1 MATTANWT
9 REETFK
15 LISLWSEDV
24 IQEQL
29 EGCRRNSLVYRRIAD
44 DLREAGFARTLEQC
58 RDKIKK
64 LKGEYKKVRD
74 KRETT
79 GEGRYPEWEFFDALD
94 NVLGPKHSTEPPTV
108 VESFPQ
114 IGPDD
119 ETQDMSGEPA
129 VHSPAPSHASSSSTQ
144 VNTEQDGE
152 TQPSESGTQPSGS
165 GTQPSGSGTQ
175 PSGSGTQP
183 SGSGSKSRK
192 RKRGRNEATN
202 ELLEK
207 MITMQKSSD
216 QMMMSLEE
224 KRMKM
229 EERQIELD
237 AQMRREERQFQ
248 LQMMQ
253 MLMQQ
258 NMAHSVPPPIPHHPM
273 HSTFNFGSTADREFD
288 PDETQDGLQD
298 VYN

>member
-1 MATTANWT
+1 MTTPVNWT

-29 EGCRRNSLVYRRIAD
+29 EGCRRNSLVYRKIAD
-44 DLREAGFARTLEQC
+44 DLCEAGYSRSLEQC

-64 LKGEYKKVRD
+64 LKGEYKKVHD

-79 GEGRYPEWEFFDALD
+79 GEGRYPEWEFVDALD

-108 VESFPQ
+108 IESLPHV
-114 IGPDD
+114 GPDD
-119 ETQDMSGEPA
+119 ETQDMSGETTVPA
-129 VHSPAPSHASSSSTQ
+129 VHGPGSNTQ
-144 VNTEQDGE
+144 VNTDTGE
-152 TQPSESGTQPSGS
+152 TQPSGS
-165 GTQPSGSGTQ
+165 GLQLTGSETQPSGSE
-175 PSGSGTQP
+175 SQP

-192 RKRGRNEATN
+192 RKRGRSEATN

-229 EERQIELD
+229 EERQMEID
-237 AQMRREERQFQ
+237 VQMCREERQFQ

-258 NMAHSVPPPIPHHPM
+258 SMSHPMPPPTTHYPM
-273 HSTFNFGSTADREFD
+273 HSSFNFGSTSLHNNEFD
-288 PDETQDGLQD
+288 PDETQDGL
-298 VYN
+298 

>member
-1 MATTANWT
+1 MPVNWT

-29 EGCRRNSLVYRRIAD
+29 EGCRRNSLVYRKIAD
-44 DLREAGFARTLEQC
+44 DLYEAGYSRSLEQC

-64 LKGEYKKVRD
+64 LKGEYKKVHD

-108 VESFPQ
+108 IESLPHV
-114 IGPDD
+114 GPDD
-119 ETQDMSGEPA
+119 ETQDMSGGTTVPA
-129 VHSPAPSHASSSSTQ
+129 VHGPGSNTQ
-144 VNTEQDGE
+144 VNTDTGE
-152 TQPSESGTQPSGS
+152 TQPSGSGLQLTGS
-165 GTQPSGSGTQ
+165 GTQPSGSE
-175 PSGSGTQP
+175 SQP

-192 RKRGRNEATN
+192 RKRERSEATN

-224 KRMKM
+224 KTMKM
-229 EERQIELD
+229 EERQMEID
-237 AQMRREERQFQ
+237 VQMRREERQFQ

-258 NMAHSVPPPIPHHPM
+258 SMSHPMPPPTTHYPM
-273 HSTFNFGSTADREFD
+273 HSSFNFGSTSLHNNEFD
-288 PDETQDGLQD
+288 PDETQDGL
-298 VYN
+298 

>member
-1 MATTANWT
+1 MY
-9 REETFK
+9 
-15 LISLWSEDV
+15 S
-24 IQEQL
+24 
-29 EGCRRNSLVYRRIAD
+29 RIAD
-44 DLREAGFARTLEQC
+44 DLREAGFSRTLEQC

-119 ETQDMSGEPA
+119 ETQDMSGERA
-129 VHSPAPSHASSSSTQ
+129 VHSPAPSNASSSNTL
-144 VNTEQDGE
+144 VNREHDNE
-152 TQPSESGTQPSGS
+152 TQPSVSGTQPSGS
-165 GTQPSGSGTQ
+165 GIQVPE
-175 PSGSGTQP
+175 
-183 SGSGSKSRK
+183 SGSKSRK

-207 MITMQKSSD
+207 MVSMQKSSD

-224 KRMKM
+224 KRIKM
-229 EERQIELD
+229 EERQMELD

-248 LQMMQ
+248 LQMMHI
-253 MLMQQ
+253 LMQQ
-258 NMAHSVPPPIPHHPM
+258 NMPVHSVPPPYPM
-273 HSTFNFGSTADREFD
+273 HSTFNFESTPNHGFD
-288 PDETQDGLQD
+288 HGYDHSFDSDETQDGQ
-298 VYN
+298 

>member
-29 EGCRRNSLVYRRIAD
+29 EGCRRNRSVYSRLAD
-44 DLREAGFARTLEQC
+44 NLREAGFSRTLEQC

-64 LKGEYKKVRD
+64 LKGEYKKIRD

-79 GEGRYPEWEFFDALD
+79 SEGRYPEWEFFDALD

-119 ETQDMSGEPA
+119 ETQDKSGEPA
-129 VHSPAPSHASSSSTQ
+129 VHSPAPSHALSSNTQ
-144 VNTEQDGE
+144 VNRENDSE
-152 TQPSESGTQPSGS
+152 TQPSVSGTQPTGRETQPSGSETQPSGS
-165 GTQPSGSGTQ
+165 GIQPSD
-175 PSGSGTQP
+175 
-183 SGSGSKSRK
+183 SGSKSRK
-192 RKRGRNEATN
+192 HKQGRNEATN

-229 EERQIELD
+229 EERQMELD

-248 LQMMQ
+248 LQMMY

-258 NMAHSVPPPIPHHPM
+258 NMTHSAPTNSSLPYAFH
-273 HSTFNFGSTADREFD
+273 F
-288 PDETQDGLQD
+288 
-298 VYN
+298 

>member
-1 MATTANWT
+1 MVTTANWT

-29 EGCRRNSLVYRRIAD
+29 EGCRRNRSVYSRLAD
-44 DLREAGFARTLEQC
+44 DLREAGFSRTLEQC

-64 LKGEYKKVRD
+64 LKGEYKKIRD

-79 GEGRYPEWEFFDALD
+79 GEGRYPEWESFDALD

-129 VHSPAPSHASSSSTQ
+129 VHSPAPSHASSSNTQ
-144 VNTEQDGE
+144 VNRENDSE
-152 TQPSESGTQPSGS
+152 TQPSVSGTQPTGRETQPSGSETQPSGS
-165 GTQPSGSGTQ
+165 GIQP
-175 PSGSGTQP
+175 PD
-183 SGSGSKSRK
+183 SGSKSRK

-229 EERQIELD
+229 EERQMELD

-248 LQMMQ
+248 LQMMH

-258 NMAHSVPPPIPHHPM
+258 NMTHSAPPPTAHYPM
-273 HSTFNFGSTADREFD
+273 HSTFNFGSIADHKFD
-288 PDETQDGLQD
+288 PDETQDGL
-298 VYN
+298 

>member
-44 DLREAGFARTLEQC
+44 DLREAGFSRTLEQC

-64 LKGEYKKVRD
+64 LKGEYKKVCD

-79 GEGRYPEWEFFDALD
+79 GEGRYAEWEFFDALD
-94 NVLGPKHSTEPPTV
+94 NVLGPKHSTEPLTV

-129 VHSPAPSHASSSSTQ
+129 VHSPAPNHTSTSSTQ
-144 VNTEQDGE
+144 VNTEHDGE
-152 TQPSESGTQPSGS
+152 TQPSVSGTQPSVSETQPSGS

-175 PSGSGTQP
+175 PT
-183 SGSGSKSRK
+183 GSGSKSRK
-192 RKRGRNEATN
+192 CK
-202 ELLEK
+202 
-207 MITMQKSSD
+207 
-216 QMMMSLEE
+216 
-224 KRMKM
+224 
-229 EERQIELD
+229 
-237 AQMRREERQFQ
+237 
-248 LQMMQ
+248 
-253 MLMQQ
+253 
-258 NMAHSVPPPIPHHPM
+258 
-273 HSTFNFGSTADREFD
+273 
-288 PDETQDGLQD
+288 
-298 VYN
+298 

>member
-1 MATTANWT
+1 MATPVNWT

-15 LISLWSEDV
+15 LINLWSEDV
-24 IQEQL
+24 IQQQL
-29 EGCRRNSLVYRRIAD
+29 EGCRRNSLVYRKIAD
-44 DLREAGFARTLEQC
+44 DLGEAGYTRSLEQC

-108 VESFPQ
+108 VESLQ
-114 IGPDD
+114 RIGPDD
-119 ETQDMSGEPA
+119 ESQDSSGRTTVPV
-129 VHSPAPSHASSSSTQ
+129 VHSPAPSQ
-144 VNTEQDGE
+144 ITEVGE
-152 TQPSESGTQPSGS
+152 
-165 GTQPSGSGTQ
+165 
-175 PSGSGTQP
+175 TQP
-183 SGSGSKSRK
+183 SGSGSQPTGNGTQPSGSETQPAGSETQPSGSESKSKK
-192 RKRGRNEATN
+192 RKRGRSEATN

-216 QMMMSLEE
+216 QIMMTLEE

-229 EERQIELD
+229 EEKQMEID
-237 AQMRREERQFQ
+237 VQMRREERQFQ

-258 NMAHSVPPPIPHHPM
+258 NMTHHPMPPHYPM
-273 HSTFNFGSTADREFD
+273 HSTFNFD
-288 PDETQDGLQD
+288 PDETQDGL
-298 VYN
+298 